1 MIIFEIMKLSEIY
14 PLELKDIFSNFIKEK
29 EFLYPNFKK
38 WFNKILIENYNSPNK
53 REIFIC
59 INKEKL
65 LINICGV
72 MILKKYKKEKKICTL
87 YIERNFRNKKIGSQ
101 MIKKSFE
108 YLETNKP
115 LITIPEEEYT
125 LPKDEDNLN
134 YLLGWSQGLLEFY
147 KNALEKQLNVIF
159 TVDL

>member
-1 MIIFEIMKLSEIY
+1 VIIFEIMKLSEIY

-87 YIERNFRNKKIGSQ
+87 YIEKNFRNKKIGSQ

-115 LITIPEEEYT
+115 LITIPEE
-125 LPKDEDNLN
+125 
-134 YLLGWSQGLLEFY
+134 
-147 KNALEKQLNVIF
+147 
-159 TVDL
+159 

>member
-1 MIIFEIMKLSEIY
+1 MKLSEIY

-87 YIERNFRNKKIGSQ
+87 YIEKNFRNKKIGSQ

-115 LITIPEEEYT
+115 LITIPEEEYLSFKT
-125 LPKDEDNLN
+125 
-134 YLLGWSQGLLEFY
+134 LLEKYNFIETKKIKNYYRKNKIEYFY
-147 KNALEKQLNVIF
+147 N
-159 TVDL
+159 

>member
-1 MIIFEIMKLSEIY
+1 MNFEIIKLSEIY
-14 PLELKDIFSNFIKEK
+14 PLELKNIFSNFIKEK

-38 WFNKILIENYNSPNK
+38 WFNKILIENYNFPNK

-65 LINICGV
+65 LINICGI
-72 MILKKYKKEKKICTL
+72 MILKKCKEEKKICTL

-108 YLETNKP
+108 YLETNKS
-115 LITIPEEEYT
+115 LITIPEEEY
-125 LPKDEDNLN
+125 LN
-134 YLLGWSQGLLEFY
+134 FKPLLEKYNFIETKKIKNYYRKNKIEYFY
-147 KNALEKQLNVIF
+147 N
-159 TVDL
+159 